1 MFDQHENSIKQL
13 REELKKLTNEI
24 KGLDTNP
31 FDKFVIYVDD
41 LDRIDPPDAVKILE
55 LFKNIFNIQ
64 DCIFLLAID
73 YQVVVKGLEAKFGK
87 QTPENE
93 WEFRAFLTRLF
104 NFLSKCQ
111 CLTMILGT
119 MFLNYFQL

>member
-1 MFDQHENSIKQL
+1 M
-13 REELKKLTNEI
+13 
-24 KGLDTNP
+24 
-31 FDKFVIYVDD
+31 DD

-55 LFKNIFNIQ
+55 LLKNIFNIP

-93 WEFRAFLTRLF
+93 REFKSFLTRSSNSPLRC
-104 NFLSKCQ
+104 L
-111 CLTMILGT
+111 CLTMILVST
-119 MFLNYFQL
+119 SQDS